1 MPRWT
6 KKIENS
12 VKLAG
17 KEQDRSDFLNAFFES
32 EVYIP
37 HNEVEEKEFE
47 EFSLVL
53 NSMALLIYVAK
64 ANKIIEPE
72 VKQQIIED
80 LTFQLHQRPPREYQ
94 KLKSEFGTYEKEII
108 SNIFD
113 KIVKEYEEGKIDIN
127 KTIQA
132 INLVY
137 KHNLEKRYYLLRL
150 CYYCAYSDNYL
161 DKEEANRIAEIAQK
175 LKVGDDIRQAVEEE
189 VIDELHAKMR

>member
-1 MPRWT
+1 MSRWT

-32 EVYIP
+32 EAYVP
-37 HNEVEEKEFE
+37 KNQEEEKELE

-53 NSMALLIYVAK
+53 HSMALLIYIAK
-64 ANKIIEPE
+64 ANRVIEPE

-94 KLKSEFGTYEKEII
+94 KLKDEFGTYEKEII

-113 KIVKEYEEGKIDIN
+113 TILAEYEEGKVDVN
-127 KTIQA
+127 KIIKA
-132 INLVY
+132 INIVY
-137 KHNLEKRYYLLRL
+137 KNNLEKRYYILRL

-161 DKEEANRIAEIAQK
+161 DKEEANRIAEVAKK
-175 LKVGDDIRQAVEEE
+175 LKIGDDVRQAVEEE
-189 VIDELHAKMR
+189 VIDELQASMH

>member
-12 VKLAG
+12 VKLAC